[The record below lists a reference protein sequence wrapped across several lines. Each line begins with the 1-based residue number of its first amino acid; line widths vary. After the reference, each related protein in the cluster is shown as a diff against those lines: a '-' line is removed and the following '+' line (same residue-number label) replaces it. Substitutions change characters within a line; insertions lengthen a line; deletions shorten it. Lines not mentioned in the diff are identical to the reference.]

1 MRRRC
6 WLISREHRIA
16 TVCCEEQ
23 YRGRAQSI
31 SLIDASVKDRLK
43 HLSLLLCQTTCCR
56 DADAEAHHQQ
66 VEQIL
71 SAQLELSADVR
82 NFVKMG
88 GEITTEAMSVIT
100 GTNVPH
106 EQVVQDGPVVEPSFS
121 KLEKGE
127 HVFTVRFAH
136 SVLIAKESQEAKME
150 EDHCERFTKVFFK
163 PALTK
168 VKENTKVD
176 WTRAGTRA
184 I

>member
-6 WLISREHRIA
+6 WLFRSWAQDCDSGLRRTVSRSC
-16 TVCCEEQ
+16 TV
-23 YRGRAQSI
+23 GP
-31 SLIDASVKDRLK
+31 LDASVQDRLK

-56 DADAEAHHQQ
+56 GADAKAHHQQ
-66 VEQIL
+66 AEQIL

-136 SVLIAKESQEAKME
+136 FVLIAELAKS
-150 EDHCERFTKVFFK
+150 HRK
-163 PALTK
+163 PRCKRT
-168 VKENTKVD
+168 T
-176 WTRAGTRA
+176 AGGS
-184 I
+184 